1 MLKRLIQESAADRKV
16 IFLDELSW
24 MDTRKSDL
32 ILALESFWN
41 GWASARKDI
50 ILIVCASATSWMLSK
65 VIHNKGGLYNRLTEQ
80 IALAPFTLCE
90 CEEFLKSKDIVMDR
104 HEILEGY
111 MILGGVPY
119 YWEQMKKDYS
129 LAQNIDRMF
138 FSDSAVLK
146 DEFDYLYASLFRN
159 PEDYIS
165 VC

>member
-1 MLKRLIQESAADRKV
+1 
-16 IFLDELSW
+16 
-24 MDTRKSDL
+24 
-32 ILALESFWN
+32 
-41 GWASARKDI
+41 
-50 ILIVCASATSWMLSK
+50 
-65 VIHNKGGLYNRLTEQ
+65 
-80 IALAPFTLCE
+80 
-90 CEEFLKSKDIVMDR
+90 MDR